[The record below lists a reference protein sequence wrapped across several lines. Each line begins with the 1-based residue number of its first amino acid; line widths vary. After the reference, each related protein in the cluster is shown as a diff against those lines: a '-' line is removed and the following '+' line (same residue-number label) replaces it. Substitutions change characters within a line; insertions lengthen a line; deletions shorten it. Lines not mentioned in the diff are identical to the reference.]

1 MLILP
6 KRFQPRMVEKAK
18 KNRQTATN
26 IAPAVS
32 PKTTPNAVWA
42 RLVFFSTVLAAAAP
56 QPWSGPSSV

>member
-26 IAPAVS
+26 IAPDA
-32 PKTTPNAVWA
+32 
-42 RLVFFSTVLAAAAP
+42 LAEDDAEGGLGEVGLA
-56 QPWSGPSSV
+56 